1 METEHGAEDIQE
13 INELK
18 KGLFGTLLE
27 ILFYPDKSFHYL
39 MFTSLCM
46 SVQYYCLTFLIP
58 LYFSVEFGYSD
69 LEAGVIFGLFGV
81 FVGIFSI
88 IFSYF
93 IYQVSLRRG
102 LLMSAGLGIVGFGL
116 LAFNEKYSSLVG
128 IIFEAASCSI
138 AWPYLEYGIKVHSS
152 DSHRFLCSS
161 LYFISIYTAGVISG
175 ILIDGLN
182 EVFQGKKEV
191 FTVIYLICIVS
202 LLLAGVFILM
212 CSELYIKKEY
222 KKGTI
227 KEIFTEKKFLKFF
240 SIILI
245 LISLRTTCFGHFDA
259 TLPKYLQRVHGK
271 NSKFGFFIA
280 IHSAIMILNIFFCTK
295 LTEWFS
301 NPNLIIFGNCLA
313 VLGTLPLAFSNSY
326 FAFASFVFGTSF
338 GEAILAPRLL
348 DYTYFVAKDKQEGVY
363 LALSSLPFYF
373 AMIGT
378 GVSSGEELEKY
389 CPEKGENC
397 NFVWRINFLCSFFE
411 LLLFFCVKKWIF
423 ESEAKQEIIELVKI
437 GEK

>member
-1 METEHGAEDIQE
+1 METEHGAEE
-13 INELK
+13 SEETGELK
-18 KGLFGTLLE
+18 KGIFATLLE

-58 LYFSVEFGYSD
+58 LYFTVEFGYSD

-81 FVGIFSI
+81 FVGIFSLV
-88 IFSYF
+88 FSYF
-93 IYQVSLRRG
+93 IYQVSLKRG
-102 LLMSAGLGIVGFGL
+102 LLLSVGLGVVGFGL
-116 LAFNEKYSSLVG
+116 LVFNEKYSSLVG
-128 IIFEAASCSI
+128 ILFEAASCSI
-138 AWPYLEYGIKVHSS
+138 AWPYLEYGIKVYSS

-175 ILIDGLN
+175 IFIDSLN
-182 EVFQGKKEV
+182 EIFQGGKAV

-202 LLLAGVFILM
+202 LLIAGVFILM
-212 CSELYIKKEY
+212 CSEIYMRKKHKKE
-222 KKGTI
+222 TI
-227 KEIFTEKKFLKFF
+227 EGFSNKTKFFKFF
-240 SIILI
+240 SLILI

-259 TLPKYLQRVHGK
+259 TLPKYIQRVHGK
-271 NSKFGFFIA
+271 NSKFGFFIS
-280 IHSAIMILNIFFCTK
+280 IHSTIMILNIFLCTK

-301 NPNLIIFGNCLA
+301 NPSLIIFGNCLA
-313 VLGTLPLAFSNSY
+313 VFGTLPLAFSNSY
-326 FAFASFVFGTSF
+326 LAFAAFVIGTSF

-348 DYTYFVAKDKQEGVY
+348 DYTYFIAKDKQEGVY

-378 GVSSGEELEKY
+378 GISSGEELEKF

-397 NFVWRINFLCSFFE
+397 NFVWKLNFLFSLLE
-411 LLLFFCVKKWIF
+411 LFLFICVKKWVF
-423 ESEAKQEIIELVKI
+423 EREVEQELIELVKI
-437 GEK
+437 EEK